1 MFYKST
7 HTCERRAIWIDEK
20 INIKDNFIHTSSLF
34 IRKTDFLITEMY
46 NWECFLHLE
55 GIRNT
60 LLNFST
66 SSSGFVALQNS
77 GRHNI
82 FSPVLKPDKLEG
94 GGAFQWEILEFS
106 LLLNKHRLNPK
117 GIYKYR
123 VFTQTVNR
131 VHMYLMTEYQ
141 YCIHYQTI
149 KNVKVIIICSLWEI
163 ILNWL

>member
-7 HTCERRAIWIDEK
+7 HTCERRAIWIDKK
-20 INIKDNFIHTSSLF
+20 INIQDNFIHTSSLF

-55 GIRNT
+55 GIQNT
-60 LLNFST
+60 SPNFST

-94 GGAFQWEILEFS
+94 GGGRFNEKSWNFS
-106 LLLNKHRLNPK
+106 YFWINIVWTLK
-117 GIYKYR
+117 
-123 VFTQTVNR
+123 VFTNIEFLRKLWIECT
-131 VHMYLMTEYQ
+131 
-141 YCIHYQTI
+141 CI
-149 KNVKVIIICSLWEI
+149 LWQSI
-163 ILNWL
+163 NIVFITKLSRMSR